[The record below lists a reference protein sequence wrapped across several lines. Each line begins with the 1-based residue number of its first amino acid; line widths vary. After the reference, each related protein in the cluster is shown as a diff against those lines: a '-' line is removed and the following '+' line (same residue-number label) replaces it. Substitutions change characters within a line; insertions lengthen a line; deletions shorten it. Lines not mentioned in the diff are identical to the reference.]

1 MNYSSPTT
9 VIWDEKHIKA
19 LLLMHGHPL
28 SKIQV
33 EPWQTWIKQRGGLNH
48 LRNTLLTSPLLPKQR
63 ELLNLIL
70 DYPDASS
77 IFYANK
83 LNISQS
89 NYFLHLNNLIR
100 ILLVEL
106 NNLRVDAPQGFR
118 EQSTPLSNLPVPL
131 TPLIGA
137 DESVTAIIALLQRP
151 GVRLLTLTGPGG
163 VGKTRLAIAAGAGLL
178 KNFSDGVFFIPLETL
193 SDPALLIPQI
203 AHSFH
208 IETVGA
214 QPLSDALKTY
224 VRDRQMLLILDNFE
238 QLVEGSPLVAD
249 LLQTAHHLKVLVTS
263 RQLLNVYGENRFVV
277 PELPWPNPDNLP
289 PLDQLIQWPAID
301 MFVQRMQ
308 ARHPSFTLTETN
320 KETVV
325 RICHQLD
332 GLPLAIELAAAQ
344 VKLFAPDQMLPHLER
359 GLKSLRDTSRDKPL
373 RQKTLWDA
381 IDWSY
386 QLLLEPEK
394 VIFRRLAVFGRVLSL
409 EAADAVCQTT
419 DTLTHLE
426 ALVEKNLL
434 RYVGQDEDDNLR
446 FQMLQAVREYALDQ
460 LTNSAEIQETQR
472 RHANY
477 FLKMVKQAE
486 STFGLSQQLDWTR
499 RIKQEFENLQI
510 ALQWML
516 DDKETEM
523 AFSFLGAAWRFY
535 HMLNIWSETRL
546 WMDRALAQGAHLES
560 VGRAKTLWG
569 ASWLA
574 ANQGDYAQATIFAE
588 EGLALAEK
596 IGDKRLIGLLL
607 QNVADGFYRHK
618 NYAEAMPLL
627 EKSLSIFRELED
639 QEEIAFVLARIG
651 SIFWLSQKKAQ
662 SKEILQESLTI
673 FRSMGHQW
681 AVASILR
688 QLGDMALEDE
698 DNELAATLLEESL
711 IISRAMETK
720 QRISEIL
727 RELAT
732 LHWRQNNFEQVQA
745 ALEESLAISHE
756 IGDQMG
762 LGWTINFQGRLALQQ
777 SNIAEARELF
787 EKAQTIFQ
795 EIGDESSLTYNLEC
809 LERVVLAEKE
819 HKKNN
824 C

>member
-1 MNYSSPTT
+1 MNYSSPTN

-19 LLLMHGHPL
+19 LLLMHGYSL
-28 SKIQV
+28 SKIQA
-33 EPWQTWIKQRGGLNH
+33 EPWHSWIKQQGGLNH
-48 LRNTLLTSPLLPKQR
+48 LRNALLTSPLLPKQR

-89 NYFLHLNNLIR
+89 NYFLHLKNLIR
-100 ILLVEL
+100 VLLAEL
-106 NNLRVDAPQGFR
+106 NSLKIESPQGFR
-118 EQSTPLSNLPVPL
+118 EQSTLLNNLPVPL

-137 DESVTAIIALLQRP
+137 EESVAAIIATLRRP

-163 VGKTRLAIAAGAGLL
+163 VGKTRLAIAAGSESL
-178 KNFSDGVFFIPLETL
+178 KNFSDGVFFIHLETL
-193 SDPALLIPQI
+193 SDPTLLITQI
-203 AHSFH
+203 AHSLN
-208 IETVGA
+208 IETIGA
-214 QPLSDALKTY
+214 QPLSDALKAY
-224 VRDRQMLLILDNFE
+224 LRDRQILLILDNFE
-238 QLVEGSPLVAD
+238 QLVEGGPLVAD

-277 PELPWPNPDNLP
+277 SELTRPNPDNLP
-289 PLDQLIQWPAID
+289 PLDQLSQWPAVD

-308 ARHPSFTLTETN
+308 ARHPSFILTDAN

-344 VKLFAPDQMLPHLER
+344 VKLFSPDQVLPHLER

-394 VIFRRLAVFGRVLSL
+394 VLFRRLAVFGRVLSR
-409 EAADAVCQTT
+409 EAAQAVCQTT
-419 DTLTHLE
+419 DVLTHLE
-426 ALVEKNLL
+426 GLVEKSLL
-434 RYVGQDEDDNLR
+434 RYVGQGEDDDLR

-460 LTNSAEIQETQR
+460 LENSAETEETQR

-477 FLKMVKQAE
+477 FLEMVEQAE
-486 STFGLSQQLDWTR
+486 STFGLPQQLDWTR
-499 RIKQEFENLQI
+499 RIKQELENLQI

-516 DDKETEM
+516 DEKETEM
-523 AFSFLGAAWRFY
+523 AFSLLGSAWRFY
-535 HMLNIWSETRL
+535 HMLNIWSETRI
-546 WMDRALAQGAHLES
+546 WMDRALAQGAHMES
-560 VGRAKTLWG
+560 AGRAKTLWG

-574 ANQGDYAQATIFAE
+574 ANQGDYIQATVFAK

-596 IGDKRLIGLLL
+596 IGNKRLVGLLL

-618 NYAEAMPLL
+618 EYAEAMPLL
-627 EKSLSIFRELED
+627 EKSLHIFRELED

-651 SIFWLSQKKAQ
+651 SIFWLNKKKTQ
-662 SKEILQESLTI
+662 SKEMLQESLTI
-673 FRSMGHQW
+673 FRAMGHQW
-681 AVASILR
+681 AIATILR
-688 QLGDMALEDE
+688 QLGEMALEDE
-698 DNELAATLLEESL
+698 DNELAAALLEESL
-711 IISRAMETK
+711 VISRAMGTK

-732 LHWRQNNFEQVQA
+732 LHWRQSDFEQVQA
-745 ALEESLAISHE
+745 ALEESLAISNE

-777 SNIAEARELF
+777 SNITEARDLF
-787 EKAQTIFQ
+787 EKAQAIFQ
-795 EIGDESSLTYNLEC
+795 DIGDETSITYNLEC
-809 LERVVLAEKE
+809 LERVAVVERE
-819 HKKNN
+819 HH
-824 C
+824 